1 MNIFSV
7 LKGIYKKEQ
16 LVIDKIDIGLCI
28 ALTNI
33 LKLDKNNIL
42 SLRRIIDYLFY
53 LEPKRYIM
61 LLFIVIPFN
70 KYPPFLK
77 GIKKKEEEKED
88 LLYNRIAY
96 QFDWSSTELKKNK
109 YILDKVIDRDY
120 WRKELSI

>member
-1 MNIFSV
+1 MNIFSI

-16 LVIDKIDIGLCI
+16 LVIEKIDIGLCI

-33 LKLDKNNIL
+33 LKLDKNNIQP
-42 SLRRIIDYLFY
+42 LRKIIDYLFY

-61 LLFIVIPFN
+61 LLFIIIPFN

-77 GIKKKEEEKED
+77 GIEKKKVEKED

-96 QFDWSSTELKKNK
+96 QFDWSSTELQKNK
-109 YILDKVIDRDY
+109 YILDKIIDRDY
-120 WRKELSI
+120 WKKELSI